1 LQRSVFPL
9 FGLLLLLCCSG
20 AQCIPMSWPRF
31 PGTTAGAPR
40 MLPDNPSQQQIIDVI
55 NTNSAKVRAYAT
67 RNAKLTIGGLPTSL
81 KARIALERP
90 RRFRLKAGTMITG
103 SEIDLGSNDQLFWLW
118 IARAEPA
125 GVYYCRHDQ
134 IAQAEARQVV
144 PIEPQWLID
153 ALGLPTFPAG
163 MVHSGPYQRSDGSLE
178 IRSRSVTAA
187 GDRIRVTVVDPVHG
201 WVLQQHLVTADG
213 RRLASAYASGHHYD
227 KENAV
232 SLPARIEIQLPPAG
246 LSLVID
252 VGDVA
257 VNQPVGDPQAMWS
270 RPSPPGVQ
278 QIDLATFRPPAEW
291 SLMSASSPAAQQ
303 PEPPLRESRR
313 RPPRRWL
320 HY

>member
-1 LQRSVFPL
+1 
-9 FGLLLLLCCSG
+9 
-20 AQCIPMSWPRF
+20 
-31 PGTTAGAPR
+31 
-40 MLPDNPSQQQIIDVI
+40 VI
-55 NTNSAKVRAYAT
+55 NANSAKVRAYAT
-67 RNAKLTIGGLPTSL
+67 NNAKLTIAGLPTPL

-103 SEIDLGSNDQLFWLW
+103 SEIDLGSNEKLFWLW

-134 IAQAEARQVV
+134 IAQAETRQVV

-153 ALGLPTFPAG
+153 ALGLPTFTAN

-187 GDRIRVTVVDPVHG
+187 GDRIRITVVDPIHG
-201 WVLQQHLVTADG
+201 WVLQQHLVAADG
-213 RRLASAYASGHHYD
+213 RHLASVYASGHQYD
-227 KENAV
+227 QETSV

-246 LSLVID
+246 LSLKID

-278 QIDLATFRPPAEW
+278 QVDLATFRPPREW
-291 SLMSASSPAAQQ
+291 SLISAAPPTARR
-303 PEPPLRESRR
+303 PEPPHRESRR
-313 RPPRRWL
+313 RAPRRWL